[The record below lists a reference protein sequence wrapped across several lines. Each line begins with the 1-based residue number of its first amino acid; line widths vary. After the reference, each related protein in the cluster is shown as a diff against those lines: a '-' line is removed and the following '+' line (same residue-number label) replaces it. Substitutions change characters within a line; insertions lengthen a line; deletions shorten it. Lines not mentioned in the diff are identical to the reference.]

1 MRNNLVSPS
10 RGFTLLELL
19 IAIAIFAIAGVAIMQ
34 ATSNHNRTL
43 GMITDLTWAGMVAE
57 NELQLAKLEEKW
69 PPELR
74 REGESEMG
82 NGRVTEQ
89 TFNIGL
95 AQRHQVTEDDGD
107 KGDQT
112 QYDADGFALTYRCV
126 QEQTHHDA
134 KDSNLA
140 CRCQEGRN
148 RRWRPL
154 INVRRPQVERH
165 QRQFKTKANN
175 HQPQTGLS

>member
-1 MRNNLVSPS
+1 MRNNLVLPS

-82 NGRVTEQ
+82 HQRWFWVIESVETLDPDFRMLRIKVAPKDAPEQPVTVLQ
-89 TFNIGL
+89 TFVGKP
-95 AQRHQVTEDDGD
+95 RDE
-107 KGDQT
+107 
-112 QYDADGFALTYRCV
+112 
-126 QEQTHHDA
+126 
-134 KDSNLA
+134 
-140 CRCQEGRN
+140 
-148 RRWRPL
+148 
-154 INVRRPQVERH
+154 
-165 QRQFKTKANN
+165 
-175 HQPQTGLS
+175 

>member
-82 NGRVTEQ
+82 HQRWYWVIESVETLDPDFRMLRIKVSPKDAPEQPVTVLQ
-89 TFNIGL
+89 TFVGKP
-95 AQRHQVTEDDGD
+95 RDE
-107 KGDQT
+107 
-112 QYDADGFALTYRCV
+112 
-126 QEQTHHDA
+126 
-134 KDSNLA
+134 
-140 CRCQEGRN
+140 
-148 RRWRPL
+148 
-154 INVRRPQVERH
+154 
-165 QRQFKTKANN
+165 
-175 HQPQTGLS
+175 

>member
-82 NGRVTEQ
+82 HQRWFWVIESVETLDPDFRMLRIKVAPKDAPEQPVTVLQ
-89 TFNIGL
+89 TFVGKP
-95 AQRHQVTEDDGD
+95 RDE
-107 KGDQT
+107 
-112 QYDADGFALTYRCV
+112 
-126 QEQTHHDA
+126 
-134 KDSNLA
+134 
-140 CRCQEGRN
+140 
-148 RRWRPL
+148 
-154 INVRRPQVERH
+154 
-165 QRQFKTKANN
+165 
-175 HQPQTGLS
+175 

>member
-1 MRNNLVSPS
+1 MRNNQVSPS

-82 NGRVTEQ
+82 HQRWFWVIESVETLDPDFRMLRIKVAPKDAPEQPVTVLQ
-89 TFNIGL
+89 TFVGKP
-95 AQRHQVTEDDGD
+95 RDE
-107 KGDQT
+107 
-112 QYDADGFALTYRCV
+112 
-126 QEQTHHDA
+126 
-134 KDSNLA
+134 
-140 CRCQEGRN
+140 
-148 RRWRPL
+148 
-154 INVRRPQVERH
+154 
-165 QRQFKTKANN
+165 
-175 HQPQTGLS
+175 